1 MNPSPKVLYKIKQE
15 KIIFDFRKQAFKIE
29 YSSNKTGNCQFSTF
43 AHQLQKIG
51 IFRPL
56 EALEKRITY
65 YICKNPLSDVG
76 FLLMA
81 YVDDFDNWTYYM
93 NNMAE
98 NGKFG
103 DQQTLLATVNLFN
116 VDIL

>member
-1 MNPSPKVLYKIKQE
+1 
-15 KIIFDFRKQAFKIE
+15 
-29 YSSNKTGNCQFSTF
+29 
-43 AHQLQKIG
+43 
-51 IFRPL
+51 
-56 EALEKRITY
+56 
-65 YICKNPLSDVG
+65 
-76 FLLMA
+76 MA
-81 YVDDFDNWTYYM
+81 YVYDFDNWTYYM